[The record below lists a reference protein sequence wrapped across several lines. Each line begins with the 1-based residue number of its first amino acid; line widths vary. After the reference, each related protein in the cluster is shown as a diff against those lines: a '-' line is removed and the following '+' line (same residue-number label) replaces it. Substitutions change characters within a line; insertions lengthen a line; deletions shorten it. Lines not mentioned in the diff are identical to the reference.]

1 MAPRNKEQKTATAG
15 SINDLKEGDFLD
27 PDLGLDP
34 DLTACAGDDPAA
46 DGDAAAGDDPAADGD
61 AAAGD
66 GPAAGADAA
75 AGDGPAADGDAA
87 AGDDPAA
94 DGDAA
99 AGDGPAA
106 GADAAGYIAVVVT
119 GATLKFNG
127 EQYAHSQTVKLPLK
141 TAKRLMAIGLVKPLS
156 VVRQEL
162 EAKAR
167 VGLSITADAG
177 GVEFITGG

>member
-1 MAPRNKEQKTATAG
+1 MAPKNKEQKTAAAG

-34 DLTACAGDDPAA
+34 DLTAGAGPAA
-46 DGDAAAGDDPAADGD
+46 GVD
-61 AAAGD
+61 
-66 GPAAGADAA
+66 PAAGADAA
-75 AGDGPAADGDAA
+75 AGVDPAAGVDAA
-87 AGDDPAA
+87 AGADSAANVDP
-94 DGDAA
+94 
-99 AGDGPAA
+99 
-106 GADAAGYIAVVVT
+106 AGYIAVVVT

-127 EQYAHSQTVKLPLK
+127 KPYSHSQTVKLPLK
-141 TAKRLMAIGLVKPLS
+141 TAERLMTIGLVKPLS